1 MSDIERDY
9 NGNIFS
15 TSYSRDCVQLVA
27 GADHLKVIK
36 EEIELFQ
43 IDSTRSKLTVTSPGP
58 RFTGA
63 IRFGESTSFCAHWVY
78 LFEGIKRDLIK
89 LFSGCSS
96 PRNGRLNINAT
107 K

>member
-1 MSDIERDY
+1 MSDTERDS
-9 NGNIFS
+9 IK
-15 TSYSRDCVQLVA
+15 LVV
-27 GADHLKVIK
+27 GADQLKVI
-36 EEIELFQ
+36 EREIELFQ
-43 IDSTRSKLTVTSPGP
+43 DNSQRSKLTVTSPGP

-96 PRNGRLNINAT
+96 PRNGRININAT

>member
-1 MSDIERDY
+1 MSDTERDS
-9 NGNIFS
+9 IKLI
-15 TSYSRDCVQLVA
+15 V
-27 GADHLKVIK
+27 GADQLKVI
-36 EEIELFQ
+36 EREIESFQ
-43 IDSTRSKLTVTSPGP
+43 VDSKRSKLTLTSPGP

-63 IRFGESTSFCAHWVY
+63 IRFGESTSSCALWVY

-96 PRNGRLNINAT
+96 PRNGRINIHGT